1 MLGMLGDRL
10 RKWLRTIPSPP
21 AGDAAAET
29 MALREPSGT
38 AASSNSAADGHD
50 HTGSENAAVTG
61 IDSPVQQ
68 TTEQAKW
75 TETLQKTP
83 DLIETRGDSQN
94 AE

>member
-10 RKWLRTIPSPP
+10 RKWLRTIPSPVE
-21 AGDAAAET
+21 GDGAAET
-29 MALREPSGT
+29 TALHEPSGT

-68 TTEQAKW
+68 TTEQTKR
-75 TETLQKTP
+75 TETLIRAP
-83 DLIETRGDSQN
+83 DVIETRGDSQN